1 MADIK
6 PVALVTGAGRGIGRA
21 IALRLARDGCH
32 VIINF
37 RGNIGSARA
46 TLDLIGETGGSAELC
61 QFDVA
66 DRKATGAAL
75 AELLTKHTLRV
86 LVLCAGI
93 HQDELLVFMDEDQ
106 WDSVLSTNLNSFY
119 AVAKPVVKQMLL
131 NRSGRVIVISSTSG
145 ETGLP
150 GQVNYS
156 AAKAGLIGAV
166 KALALECAKRGVLVN
181 AVTPGFIDTGMTE
194 GLNLQEIKGK
204 IPMNRLGTPA
214 EVASAVSFL
223 ASPDSSY
230 ITGQVVRVNGGIYL

>member
-37 RGNIGSARA
+37 RGNIGAARA

-93 HQDELLVFMDEDQ
+93 HRDELLVFMDEDQ

-166 KALALECAKRGVLVN
+166 KALALECARRGVLVN